1 MVMLADHYDYVIGGD
16 PDRDTIDLAVVDT
29 RTGGVQAH
37 TTETADGTGYQRLL
51 DWGAERAPGRR
62 VWALEGTASFA
73 AGFVTCLI
81 NAGEDV
87 VEVGGVKRARG
98 SKNDR
103 IDAVRA
109 ARHALSTEH
118 QATPRA
124 RGLREAIRL
133 VSNTRHA
140 LLASRTKAINE
151 LKSAI
156 VTAPE
161 HLRAGLR
168 GVSLA
173 RQLDC
178 VEALAL
184 PASPSVEHRVTVL
197 ALRSITARIRFL
209 SAQISELDPEL
220 LTLIKAHPAGPTLLS
235 EPGVGPVV
243 AAQLLVSWSHRG
255 RVRNEAAFA
264 ALAGVAPLE
273 ASSGQ
278 RSRHRL
284 NRGGD
289 RDLNRALH
297 TVAITRLRC
306 HPETISYET
315 RRTAEGKTHRDIR
328 RSIKRALARRLYR
341 RIQTAT
347 EPTAPTPSGLTH
359 IGASNGPLRQYMP
372 KGTDLSRWSAEEIEL
387 VATTLNSRPRKTLAW
402 KTPA

>member
-1 MVMLADHYDYVIGGD
+1 MVMLADHYDFVIGGD
-16 PDRDTIDLAVVDT
+16 PDRDTVDLAIIDT
-29 RTGGVQAH
+29 RTGTIRAQITGP
-37 TTETADGTGYQRLL
+37 ADGPGYQRLL
-51 DWGAERAPGRR
+51 DWGCQYAPGRR
-62 VWALEGTASFA
+62 VWALEGTGSFA
-73 AGFVTCLI
+73 AGFVACLSE
-81 NAGEDV
+81 AGEDV
-87 VEVGGVKRARG
+87 VEIGGVKRARG
-98 SKNDR
+98 AKSDR

-109 ARHALSTEH
+109 ARQALSSEH

-124 RGLREAIRL
+124 RGLREALRL
-133 VSNTRHA
+133 VLRTRQA
-140 LLASRTKAINE
+140 LLVSRTKAINE
-151 LKSAI
+151 LKSVI

-173 RQLDC
+173 NQLNR
-178 VEALAL
+178 VETLV
-184 PASPSVEHRVTVL
+184 SPDSAGVEHRVTVL
-197 ALRSITARIRFL
+197 TLRGIASRIRFL

-220 LTLIKAHPAGPTLLS
+220 MSLVKAHPAGPTLLA

-243 AAQLLVSWSHRG
+243 AAQLFISWSHRG

-264 ALAGVAPLE
+264 ALAGTAPLE

-306 HPETISYET
+306 HPETIRYET

-328 RSIKRALARRLYR
+328 RAIKRTLARSLYR
-341 RIQTAT
+341 QIQAAT
-347 EPTAPTPSGLTH
+347 QLEAPP
-359 IGASNGPLRQYMP
+359 IA
-372 KGTDLSRWSAEEIEL
+372 A
-387 VATTLNSRPRKTLAW
+387 
-402 KTPA
+402 